1 LELQEL
7 TKARSEMAEEI
18 QRLQQKLS
26 AIDGDIAV
34 REIEM
39 KRLDD
44 EKQKQEEAL
53 ASQLVG
59 L

>member
-1 LELQEL
+1 
-7 TKARSEMAEEI
+7 MAEEI

>member
-44 EKQKQEEAL
+44 EKQNQEEAL
-53 ASQLVG
+53 ASKLVG